1 MCYQVLE
8 AAKVISINHGCM
20 NLIVFVHSVDR
31 CVAAPFSMDPNILS
45 HNVSMPTAQ
54 LSPTSIHAS
63 PASPTPH
70 CPSPSAEMIPI
81 MWFAVCGALGLLLL
95 LSLLCNL
102 SLVCKL
108 ACKKKKGNT
117 NFE

>member
-8 AAKVISINHGCM
+8 ATKVSAINHGCM

-31 CVAAPFSMDPNILS
+31 CIAAPVSMDPILS

-54 LSPTSIHAS
+54 LSPTSIHVS
-63 PASPTPH
+63 PSSPTPY
-70 CPSPSAEMIPI
+70 CPSAEMTPI
-81 MWFAVCGALGLLLL
+81 MWFAVCGVLGLLLL

-108 ACKKKKGNT
+108 ACKKKKGNK